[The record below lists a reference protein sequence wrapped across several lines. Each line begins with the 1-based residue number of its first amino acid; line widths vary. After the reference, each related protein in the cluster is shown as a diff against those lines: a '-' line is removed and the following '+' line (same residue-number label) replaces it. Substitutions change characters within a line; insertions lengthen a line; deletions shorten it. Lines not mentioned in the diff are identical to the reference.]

1 MLDRL
6 LQKAIPLTYRDR
18 AKVVEDSAELEAI
31 HTTMAQQ
38 GDTAVPE
45 SAEDEVNHHYIA
57 LVKSRSGRL
66 YEMDGDRKGPV
77 NMAANLGDEDL
88 LGEIALGVVKK
99 FIERE
104 EGRNIGFNLMALV
117 ADAQE
122 SL

>member
-1 MLDRL
+1 MIDRL
-6 LQKAIPLTYRDR
+6 LQRAVPLAYRDR

-31 HTTMAQQ
+31 HTKMAQK

-45 SAEDEVNHHYIA
+45 SAEDEVNHHYIG
-57 LVKSRSGRL
+57 LVKSRSGQL

-77 NMAANLGDEDL
+77 NMGADLGDEDL

-117 ADAQE
+117 ADVQG